1 MWRAHGQTARLSAFS
16 VGPVRGVMFVCLLQ
30 CDSTVYAP
38 MYVCQLC
45 NHFASFSYDCVL
57 RHIGAV
63 HSHEDGFRVRCGFDS
78 CPRMLTNY
86 HAFRRHLRKKHGYC
100 LKTYSPTIG
109 EEQPGERSTTSNSGA
124 GDESE
129 SLGTDP
135 DSQFQHDPLALS
147 EKRSDAMYILKL
159 KEKYKLAQTTV
170 DGILSDT
177 EEIAGRIVS
186 RLQQRVLAI
195 LNEAGVDPKEIP
207 GFLEVFEGPEILR
220 PFNGLN
226 TEYLQDK
233 YFRENMGLVVS
244 VSLNDTWSNLCCVH
258 YLEMC
263 CISKGTY
270 TYKRPG

>member
-1 MWRAHGQTARLSAFS
+1 
-16 VGPVRGVMFVCLLQ
+16 
-30 CDSTVYAP
+30 
-38 MYVCQLC
+38 
-45 NHFASFSYDCVL
+45 
-57 RHIGAV
+57 
-63 HSHEDGFRVRCGFDS
+63 
-78 CPRMLTNY
+78 MLTNY

-100 LKTYSPTIG
+100 LKTWSPNIG
-109 EEQPGERSTTSNSGA
+109 EEQLGESSTTSNSGA

-129 SLGTDP
+129 FLETDP
-135 DSQFQHDPLALS
+135 DPQFHDPLAPS

-195 LNEAGVDPKEIP
+195 LDEAEVDPKEIP

-244 VSLNDTWSNLCCVH
+244 VSHNDTWSNVRCVH
-258 YLEMC
+258 RLVAR
-263 CISKGTY
+263 IL
-270 TYKRPG
+270 